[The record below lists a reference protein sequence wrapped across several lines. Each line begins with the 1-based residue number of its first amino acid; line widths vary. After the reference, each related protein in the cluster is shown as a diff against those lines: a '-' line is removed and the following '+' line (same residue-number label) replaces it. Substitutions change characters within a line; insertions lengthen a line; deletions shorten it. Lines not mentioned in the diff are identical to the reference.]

1 MNFYGASNS
10 IQVPTKTST
19 NGGGLS
25 SSSDGNNS
33 TNGNNMLR
41 SRSNSSNS
49 LDVAA
54 SIFSS
59 MQDLEAR
66 GSNLSSILGRAGGVG
81 NNGLTAAAMMGGGG
95 GGMDPRLGA
104 GMMGVPGNNPYS
116 HSLAAMAGAQQQQS
130 VARHPDPQIAA
141 LMEMQSSLSRR
152 NTPDPMS
159 NLLGGAGGSAVNNM
173 PSSASM
179 ALQLRKLEMEEMLLK
194 YQQNNRASLLDSL
207 NGGGGDYNPMRGT
220 GTAAGVLPP
229 TQMGEGG
236 GGAAASRRGSNSS
249 SILDEFTPEELLQEV
264 TRRKSGLSSSI
275 GDLYDTVLSRN
286 NSREDLVGAMY
297 NQMRAGGSTT
307 GGRLSVGGLSPNSLD
322 DLTAL
327 ALAGKNGDKVL
338 MEKLL
343 QDKGG
348 ENNTGAKEQ
357 EEKKDKKDEA
367 DVEDEIS
374 GEVNSAPR
382 IITVPTANPDAKLKG
397 KKSSGSIDETSANS
411 TVVTEDAEISDIDD
425 DKKTANGD
433 KKKRKRSDST
443 ASFDALLSAF
453 GDELTD
459 LDKKKMK
466 KAKEGKADGA
476 DNDDEDDK
484 SAASSVNEQKDSEKK
499 GDKDDMSTAK
509 EDGAKEM
516 ARPRSANSVGSLH
529 STSLEG
535 GRSSAV
541 QAQIDA
547 LLKRDAAAAGRGNN
561 SSSIND
567 ALEAMRREEIMIRE
581 RRMHEQVILQRQ
593 RENAIRDMVLRQR
606 HGLPPMG
613 HPPMGLPPMAHHPQM
628 GMPLPQHH
636 MLPGSI
642 PESEMARLAGLLEGR
657 VPGVAPDL
665 MRHPHAVLTQAGMSD
680 AAALDM
686 IARFQ
691 GVPAGFPPVH
701 YVTAKPNRPK
711 TKPAKVHKPPP
722 PKVEWKNNNK
732 EVLEQFLKD
741 YGDEAKESIKR
752 TLDVIA
758 ESEKSVADLHSWDK
772 AQGLRKCHSRT
783 VVKTRRSRNA
793 LKAFLKGEDV
803 PKEPVKQKR
812 KKQKKRE
819 IQQIRVNLPFL
830 VHC

>member
-95 GGMDPRLGA
+95 GGMDPRLGT
-104 GMMGVPGNNPYS
+104 GMMGGGVSHQY
-116 HSLAAMAGAQQQQS
+116 HSLAAMASGAQQQ
-130 VARHPDPQIAA
+130 ARHPDPQIAA

-159 NLLGGAGGSAVNNM
+159 NLLDGGAG

-207 NGGGGDYNPMRGT
+207 NGVGDGYNPVRGA
-220 GTAAGVLPP
+220 GVAAGGVLPP
-229 TQMGEGG
+229 TQMGGEGG
-236 GGAAASRRGSNSS
+236 GVSASRRGSNSS

-297 NQMRAGGSTT
+297 NQMRAGSTSGT
-307 GGRLSVGGLSPNSLD
+307 GRLSVGGLSPNSLD

-411 TVVTEDAEISDIDD
+411 TVVTEDADISDIDD
-425 DKKTANGD
+425 DKKSSNGD

-499 GDKDDMSTAK
+499 GDKDDISTAK

-628 GMPLPQHH
+628 GMPLPQQHL
-636 MLPGSI
+636 LPGSI

-732 EVLEQFLKD
+732 EVLAQFLKD

-758 ESEKSVADLHSWDK
+758 KSEKSVADLHAWDK

-793 LKAFLKGEDV
+793 LKAFLKGEDA

>member
-19 NGGGLS
+19 NGGGNRTVGGS
-25 SSSDGNNS
+25 SSSDGNNN
-33 TNGNNMLR
+33 NGNMLH

-66 GSNLSSILGRAGGVG
+66 GSNLSSVLGRAGGVG

-95 GGMDPRLGA
+95 GMDPRLGA
-104 GMMGVPGNNPYS
+104 AGMMGGVHTNNPYS
-116 HSLAAMAGAQQQQS
+116 HSLAAMAGAQQQS

-141 LMEMQSSLSRR
+141 LMEMQSSLSSR

-159 NLLGGAGGSAVNNM
+159 NLLGGGAGMGQG

-207 NGGGGDYNPMRGT
+207 NGGGGGYNPRGV
-220 GTAAGVLPP
+220 TAGGQPQP
-229 TQMGEGG
+229 QMGDG
-236 GGAAASRRGSNSS
+236 GGATPRRGSNSS

-264 TRRKSGLSSSI
+264 TRRKSGLNSI

-297 NQMRAGGSTT
+297 NQMRAGSTSGT
-307 GGRLSVGGLSPNSLD
+307 GRLSVGGLSPNSLD

-466 KAKEGKADGA
+466 KVKEGKADGA

-613 HPPMGLPPMAHHPQM
+613 HPQMGLPPVAHHPQM
-628 GMPLPQHH
+628 GMPLPQQHL
-636 MLPGSI
+636 LPGSI
-642 PESEMARLAGLLEGR
+642 PESEMARLAGSLEGR

-758 ESEKSVADLHSWDK
+758 KSEKSVADLHAWDK

-793 LKAFLKGEDV
+793 LKAFLKGEDA